1 MVMTT
6 QDDVAGATMSRLED
20 VYRDLHSHPELS
32 FSETRTSALIS
43 AWLDGHGYRVLS
55 GVGGTGVVGIL
66 ERGTGPVVLL
76 RADMDALP
84 VQEATGLPYASAVRG
99 VDGDGREVPV
109 MHACGHDM
117 HVTCLLGA
125 AQRLAA
131 DQAGWGGTLVLVFQ
145 PAEEVVRGAQA
156 MVDDLLFERVPRPDV
171 VLGQHVAPLP
181 AGVLGVRSGPA
192 FAATDSLRITMTGA
206 GGHGS
211 RPEATVDPVVM
222 AAATV
227 MRLQTVVSREVAGTD
242 TAVLTVG
249 ALRAGNKAN
258 IIPDRAELLVNVR
271 SYDPVVRAGILAA
284 IGRIVDAEAAASGAS
299 AAPQIESIET
309 APAVVNDPGAVER
322 TRAALESVVGPGRV
336 VDPGP
341 VTGSE
346 DVGVLA
352 AAGHAPCVF
361 WLLGGADPVAFA
373 GADGVE
379 AIRQVTA
386 RLPSNHS
393 PYYAPVIQPTLA
405 IGVGALEAAAREW
418 LAKGP

>member
-1 MVMTT
+1 M
-6 QDDVAGATMSRLED
+6 
-20 VYRDLHSHPELS
+20 
-32 FSETRTSALIS
+32 
-43 AWLDGHGYRVLS
+43 
-55 GVGGTGVVGIL
+55 
-66 ERGTGPVVLL
+66 
-76 RADMDALP
+76 
-84 VQEATGLPYASAVRG
+84 
-99 VDGDGREVPV
+99 
-109 MHACGHDM
+109 
-117 HVTCLLGA
+117 
-125 AQRLAA
+125 
-131 DQAGWGGTLVLVFQ
+131 LVFQ

-227 MRLQTVVSREVAGTD
+227 MRLQTVVSPGGRRDGHRRAHY
-242 TAVLTVG
+242 G

-258 IIPDRAELLVNVR
+258 IIPDRAELLVNER

-284 IGRIVDAEAAASGAS
+284 IGRIVDAEAAASGAP

-309 APAVVNDPGAVER
+309 APAVVNDPAAVER

-352 AAGHAPCVF
+352 AAAQAPCVF

-418 LAKGP
+418 LAKGM